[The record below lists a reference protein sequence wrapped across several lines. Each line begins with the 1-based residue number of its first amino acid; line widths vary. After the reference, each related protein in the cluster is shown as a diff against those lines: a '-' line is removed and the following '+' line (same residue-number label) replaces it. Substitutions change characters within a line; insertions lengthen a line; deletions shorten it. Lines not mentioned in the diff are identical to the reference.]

1 MRSNYDVIARF
12 YDQFTQDVDYDAR
25 AQYISE
31 LLNGCEIGCKTVLDL
46 ACGTGSLT
54 VRLAELGYD
63 MIGVDNSEDMLSLAR
78 MKAEGSA
85 VLWLC
90 QEGDE
95 LDLYGD
101 IDCAICTLDSVNHI
115 LDFDELVRVFKRV
128 SLFMNNG
135 GRFIF
140 DVNTEYKH
148 REILG
153 DNSFVWE
160 DDGIFCAWQNEYDPD
175 ANTVDMQL
183 DFFVETA
190 DGYER
195 ETQYVTERAY
205 SEKELVLAL
214 QMSGFELVA
223 RYEDMTFDAP
233 TESSERVF
241 YVARNIKK

>member
-1 MRSNYDVIARF
+1 MSNYDVIARY
-12 YDQFTQDVDYDAR
+12 YDQFTQDVDYDGR

-31 LLNGCEIGCKTVLDL
+31 LLKRSEIGCRTVLDL

-54 VRLAELGYD
+54 VRLAQLGYD

-78 MKAEGSA
+78 MKQEGGDI
-85 VLWLC
+85 LWLC
-90 QEGDE
+90 QEGEE

-128 SLFMNNG
+128 SLFMNKG

-140 DVNTEYKH
+140 DVNTAYKH
-148 REILG
+148 RTVLG

-160 DDGIFCAWQNEYDPD
+160 DDGVFCAWQNELDED
-175 ANTVDMQL
+175 TNTVVMQL
-183 DFFVETA
+183 DFFVEGA
-190 DGYER
+190 EGYER

-205 SEKELVLAL
+205 SRQEILNAL
-214 QMSGFELVA
+214 QMSGFELVEE
-223 RYEDMTFDAP
+223 YEDMTFDAP
-233 TESSERVF
+233 KENSERIF
-241 YVARNIKK
+241 YVARNVKK

>member
-1 MRSNYDVIARF
+1 MKSNYDVIAEF
-12 YDQFTQDVDYDAR
+12 YDRFTQDVDYDAR
-25 AQYISE
+25 ADYIDK
-31 LLNGCEIGCKTVLDL
+31 LLKGSEIGCKTVLDL

-78 MKAEGSA
+78 MKPNGER

-90 QEGDE
+90 QEGEE

-128 SLFMNNG
+128 SLFMNRG

-140 DVNTEYKH
+140 DVNTVYKH

-153 DNSFVWE
+153 DNCFVWE
-160 DDGIFCAWQNEYDPD
+160 DDGVFCAWQNEFEEGT
-175 ANTVDMQL
+175 NTVNMQL
-183 DFFVETA
+183 DFFIECV
-190 DGYER
+190 DGYDR
-195 ETQYVTERAY
+195 ETQLVTERAY
-205 SEKELVLAL
+205 THEELRRAL
-214 QMSGFELVA
+214 ELSGFELVA
-223 RYEDMTFDAP
+223 VYDDMSLDAP
-233 TESSERVF
+233 NDESERAF
-241 YVARNIKK
+241 YVARNVKE